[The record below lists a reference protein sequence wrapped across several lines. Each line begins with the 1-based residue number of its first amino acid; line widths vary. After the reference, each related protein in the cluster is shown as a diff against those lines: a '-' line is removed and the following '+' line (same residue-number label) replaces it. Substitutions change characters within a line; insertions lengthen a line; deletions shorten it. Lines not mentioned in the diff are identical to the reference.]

1 MFSLRKTKNF
11 YFLNSLVVVLVVRAP
26 NTDVVFLKAL
36 IVFDAR
42 SGCAIFPLALHH
54 RLLLSALTDQLRFEK
69 VSRDVILRRA
79 KLAEIALLAV
89 SMIALRS
96 LSHVGPWKK
105 TTTKKLERS
114 FCFKLKKL
122 LISFLIDQSWYCSAN
137 FSINPINSTLI
148 SLGTIRFFCLNPTLK
163 IDRRVEIDRL
173 RHGR

>member
-1 MFSLRKTKNF
+1 LFSLRKTKNF

-42 SGCAIFPLALHH
+42 SGGAIFPLALHH

-96 LSHVGPWKK
+96 LSHVGP
-105 TTTKKLERS
+105 
-114 FCFKLKKL
+114 
-122 LISFLIDQSWYCSAN
+122 
-137 FSINPINSTLI
+137 
-148 SLGTIRFFCLNPTLK
+148 
-163 IDRRVEIDRL
+163 
-173 RHGR
+173 